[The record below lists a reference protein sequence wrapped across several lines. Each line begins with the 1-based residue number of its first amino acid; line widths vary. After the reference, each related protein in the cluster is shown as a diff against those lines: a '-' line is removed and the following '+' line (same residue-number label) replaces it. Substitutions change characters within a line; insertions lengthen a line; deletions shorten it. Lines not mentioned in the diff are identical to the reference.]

1 VQRCAPQNEL
11 GKTTPCIY
19 ASVPSILRHDQA
31 DHTSAKSWCLA
42 VSFKW
47 RCRRCSQGFKEQH
60 SLHHLAV
67 SSAQRDASHVQTLRP
82 EFVAVGNLF
91 TSSPNSTAI
100 APPLESTEQSCQ
112 NTHTHTLHCRSTA
125 GAPRSHLS
133 LCSLLLSLTSVV
145 TKIEFVEIFFVF
157 LGPIW

>member
-1 VQRCAPQNEL
+1 MQRCAPQKEL

-19 ASVPSILRHDQA
+19 ASLLNILRHDQA

-47 RCRRCSQGFKEQH
+47 RCRRCSQGFKEQQ
-60 SLHHLAV
+60 SLHHFAV
-67 SSAQRDASHVQTLRP
+67 SSVQRDASHVQTLRP
-82 EFVAVGNLF
+82 DLF
-91 TSSPNSTAI
+91 TSSPNSNCA
-100 APPLESTEQSCQ
+100 AFGVNRAKLPKH
-112 NTHTHTLHCRSTA
+112 THTHTLHCRSTA